1 MDNLELW
8 SFNVFLVGMMVWLYF
23 YFYSLFNAV
32 ADMNDRLISMWNEKM
47 NTDEVE
53 VSTEEMGQT
62 QLDIFEEE

>member
-1 MDNLELW
+1 MGNLELW
-8 SFNVFLVGMMVWLYF
+8 FFNVFLVGRMVWLYF

-47 NTDEVE
+47 NKDEVE
-53 VSTEEMGQT
+53 VSIETGQT